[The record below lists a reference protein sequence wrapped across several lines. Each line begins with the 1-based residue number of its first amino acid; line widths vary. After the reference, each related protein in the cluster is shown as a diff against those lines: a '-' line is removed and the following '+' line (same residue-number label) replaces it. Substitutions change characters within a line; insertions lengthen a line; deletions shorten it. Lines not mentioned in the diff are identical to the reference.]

1 MSSDKLKAKLTTKS
15 PAKVKGKAPAKV
27 VSKTVLPKASKATQP
42 AKAAQGAKAPAGSK
56 AVAKPV
62 PQKASKTPSKI
73 APSKTAKPVAEVAA
87 KSAPKPA
94 PKSATK
100 AAAKPAPK
108 KISKPAPK
116 ATQKAQPKAEGRIAV
131 KNPLQSTAKAA
142 HKAPASKALKTSSG
156 TSSAKAAKAE
166 KAKQLTRAT
175 APVTAS
181 RPSAPK
187 ASVKAGKSAAP
198 KGRATPQTKLP
209 AKPAKGGEASSKTAP
224 TKQTAATAKG
234 GTASTKATPAA
245 SPKAAPKT
253 AVKGKP
259 PTAET
264 SKTSAKTKAPTAV
277 TSGKAPKASVPAS
290 VPVVPVAAPKT
301 AQKQGKSEETKA
313 KQGKGKNE
321 SPASSST
328 TGSNPLSAEFDMADK
343 LRELIRLAKEQGYL
357 TFDDLNEAIP
367 DSVSDPE
374 EMEII
379 LTRLSGMEIQV
390 IEASDVD
397 RFKDGKKDIEEDEED
412 KTADQRAD
420 ILDDPVRMYL
430 KQMGQV
436 PLLTREQ
443 EVEISK
449 RIEDAELNVL
459 KHINRYGFVSKL
471 YADLASK
478 LLEGKERFDRVIQDK
493 KIESRDSYMK
503 LLPKLITTLTEA
515 GDEAS
520 QLYQRF
526 LKTGESEASS
536 KLYPDFKKSHAAI
549 QKQYPKF
556 FFKQKVTEEFV
567 QLAEEAAK
575 LVNRLRDDSLSGKK
589 EATQRLR
596 EQQLACWMSTDEF
609 LGDYQELRLWMR
621 KALRAKTEMVEANL
635 RLVISIAKKYT
646 NRGLSFLDLIQEGNM
661 GLMKAVEKFE
671 YRRGYK
677 FSTYATWWIRQAIT
691 RSIADQA
698 RTIRIPVHMIETIN
712 KLMRVQKQLVQDFGR
727 EPTPEEVAEEINLPV
742 ERVRAVLKMAQQ
754 PISLQSPVGESDDTS
769 FGDFIPDT
777 TAEDPSDVT
786 AIALLKEKIRDV
798 LESLTERERQ
808 VLEQRFGLVD
818 GYSRTLEEVGR
829 QFRVTRE
836 RIRQIEAK
844 ALRKMR
850 HPTRIRQLE
859 GFLDASEM

>member
-27 VSKTVLPKASKATQP
+27 ISKAPTGIKP
-42 AKAAQGAKAPAGSK
+42 A
-56 AVAKPV
+56 AKPV
-62 PQKASKTPSKI
+62 PLKPSKG
-73 APSKTAKPVAEVAA
+73 ASLKTVKPVGKPVA
-87 KSAPKPA
+87 
-94 PKSATK
+94 K
-100 AAAKPAPK
+100 AAAKPAPRPAPAKNK
-108 KISKPAPK
+108 KTAPK
-116 ATQKAQPKAEGRIAV
+116 AKSKPQIKAEGRVAV
-131 KNPLQSTAKAA
+131 KNPVQPTAKAA
-142 HKAPASKALKTSSG
+142 HKTPSPKALKTSSAKSSG
-156 TSSAKAAKAE
+156 KTTKGKPVTRATSPVAQKRVAAPKVAVKAVKTAPQKGRSAPQTKQPASSPKIAASSTTKQKAAKQKGE
-166 KAKQLTRAT
+166 T
-175 APVTAS
+175 VS
-181 RPSAPK
+181 RT
-187 ASVKAGKSAAP
+187 
-198 KGRATPQTKLP
+198 ATPPVSPKQTQK
-209 AKPAKGGEASSKTAP
+209 AAVQIKPSSKE
-224 TKQTAATAKG
+224 
-234 GTASTKATPAA
+234 SSKAT
-245 SPKAAPKT
+245 T
-253 AVKGKP
+253 
-259 PTAET
+259 
-264 SKTSAKTKAPTAV
+264 KTKAPEPV
-277 TSGKAPKASVPAS
+277 KPSKAKGAIVPAPS
-290 VPVVPVAAPKT
+290 LVIAPKT
-301 AQKQGKSEETKA
+301 TQKQAKSEGAKT

-321 SPASSST
+321 SSSSSAS
-328 TGSNPLSAEFDMADK
+328 TGSNPLAAEFDMADK

-367 DSVSDPE
+367 DTVSDPE

-397 RFKDGKKDIEEDEED
+397 RFKDGKKDAEEDEED

-471 YADLASK
+471 YTDLASK

-503 LLPKLITTLTEA
+503 LLPKLISTLSEA

-536 KLYPDFKKSHAAI
+536 KVYPDFKKSHAAI

-575 LVNRLRDDSLSGKK
+575 LVNRLRDESLSGKK
-589 EATQRLR
+589 DATQRLR
-596 EQQLACWMSTDEF
+596 DQQLACWMSTDEF